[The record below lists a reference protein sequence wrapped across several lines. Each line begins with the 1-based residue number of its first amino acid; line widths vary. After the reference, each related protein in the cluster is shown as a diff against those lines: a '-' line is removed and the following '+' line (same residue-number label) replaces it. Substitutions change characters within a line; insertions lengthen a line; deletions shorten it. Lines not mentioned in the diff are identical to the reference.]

1 MLIELSIRNFALV
14 DDLTVALLPGMTV
27 VTGETGA
34 GKSIIIDALGAALGE
49 RTGTDVIRSGA
60 DTASV
65 DAVFEIGDCPKAA
78 AALQEA
84 GLADGD
90 DGIVVLSR
98 QIGAGRSACRVNGRP
113 VTAAV
118 LQSISK
124 HLVDVHGQH
133 EHQTLIHEENHLE
146 FLDNFGGA
154 SHLTL
159 RRAYEQA
166 YHEFREATG
175 KLRNLRERSRER
187 GQRLEMLRYQ
197 VEEIRAAEVRAEEE
211 DELQAER
218 QRLNSVEKL
227 RELADEALSLLSGGE
242 ETVGATGA
250 VQQAAG
256 NLSKLAEI
264 DSSLG
269 AAAEELTGAA
279 AVVSEAEHSLYHYLG
294 SLESDPQRLEE
305 IEGRLDALSRLKRK
319 YGDTLADVISYLQSA
334 EEELAAIEDFEA
346 EEARLQGIV
355 QQTREAAVRQA
366 EALTKARRALG
377 KKLGKAMT
385 EHVGPL
391 GMPAAR
397 FEVELR
403 PVGGQAEGDAPAG
416 LGPRGGDE
424 CRFLFCANPGENM
437 RPLVKVAS
445 GGELSRIMLAFKSLC
460 SRGSEIPS
468 IVFDEVDAGIGG
480 QTAHKVGEK
489 LRELAG
495 QAQVLC
501 VTHLPQIAGLA
512 NNHLH
517 VEKIVSDGRTRVQVR
532 ALAETERAEEL
543 ARMLGADD
551 DDTTA
556 RKHAERV
563 LKRGT
568 QR

>member
-14 DDLTVALLPGMTV
+14 DDLTVALQPGMTV

-34 GKSIIIDALGAALGE
+34 GKSILIDALGAALGE
-49 RTGTDVIRSGA
+49 RTGADVIRSGA
-60 DTASV
+60 DAASV
-65 DAVFEIGDCPKAA
+65 DAVFEITNCPRVA
-78 AALQEA
+78 AALKEA

-98 QIGAGRSACRVNGRP
+98 QVSGGRSACRVNGRP
-113 VTAAV
+113 VTVAI

-133 EHQTLIHEENHLE
+133 EHQALIHEENHLE

-154 SHLTL
+154 EHLTL

-166 YHEFREATG
+166 YHEHREAAG
-175 KLRNLRERSRER
+175 KLRSLREKARER
-187 GQRLEMLRYQ
+187 EQRLEMLRYQ
-197 VEEIRAAEVRAEEE
+197 VEEIRAADVRAEEE
-211 DELQAER
+211 DELHAER

-227 RELADEALSLLSGGE
+227 RTLAEEATALLSGGE
-242 ETVGATGA
+242 ETPGATGA

-256 NLSKLAEI
+256 NVAKLAEI
-264 DSSLG
+264 DGTLS
-269 AAAEELTGAA
+269 ATAEELTSAA
-279 AVVSEAEHSLYHYLG
+279 AVVSEAEHSLHHYLG
-294 SLESDPQRLEE
+294 DLESDPQRLEE
-305 IEGRLDALSRLKRK
+305 IEGRLEALSRLKRK
-319 YGDTLADVISYLQSA
+319 YGDTLVDVVSYLQSA
-334 EEELAAIEDFEA
+334 EEELAAIENFEA
-346 EEARLQGIV
+346 EEERLQGV
-355 QQTREAAVRQA
+355 AQRTREVAEKQA
-366 EALTKARRALG
+366 GALTKARRALG
-377 KKLGKAMT
+377 KKLSLAMT

-397 FEVELR
+397 FEVELS
-403 PVGGQAEGDAPAG
+403 PIGGQAMGDAPAD
-416 LGPRGGDE
+416 LGPRGGNE
-424 CRFLFCANPGENM
+424 CRFLFCANPGEDM

-445 GGELSRIMLAFKSLC
+445 GGELSRIMLAFKSIC

-468 IVFDEVDAGIGG
+468 IIFDEIDTGIGG

-489 LRELAG
+489 LRELAEH
-495 QAQVLC
+495 AQVLC

-512 NNHLH
+512 SNHLH
-517 VEKIVSDGRTRVQVR
+517 VEKIVVEGRTRVEVR

-568 QR
+568 ER